1 MRTDWSALT
10 ARVNNRLARH
20 FFTSPFAMR
29 NKRPVVS
36 FTFDDTP
43 KSAAAVGVPIL
54 DAYNARATFY
64 VAGGLVDKWSG
75 HWAGI
80 SADEIVGLH
89 RQGHEIACHTFSHTR
104 TTDLDAAALAAE
116 IEDNRRYL
124 LALDPSIRIENFAY
138 PYGLGSVL
146 RKGQLKKIFNSSRGI
161 VPGVNSGAV
170 DLQFLR
176 ATPLIDRNIDRDGI
190 ARALDEAVAKNGWL
204 IFYSHDVAAEPSPY
218 GCSPSLLRH
227 ALEAASR
234 RNVQILSVADAL
246 RSAGFPAAS

>member
-1 MRTDWSALT
+1 MRPDWSALK
-10 ARVNNRLARH
+10 ARVSNRLARH
-20 FFTSPFAMR
+20 FCIAPFRLR
-29 NKRPVVS
+29 NKAPMVS

-43 KSAAAVGVPIL
+43 KSAATVGVPIL
-54 DAYNARATFY
+54 DAYKARATFY
-64 VAGGLVDKWSG
+64 VAGGLVDKPSS

-80 SADEIVGLH
+80 TAEEIVELH

-138 PYGLGSVL
+138 PYGLGSVW
-146 RKGQLKKIFNSSRGI
+146 RKAQLGKIFHSSRGI
-161 VPGVNSGAV
+161 IPGVNSGVA

-176 ATPLIDRNIDRDGI
+176 ATPLIDRDIDRDGVD
-190 ARALDEAVAKNGWL
+190 RAFDEAVATNGWL
-204 IFYSHDVAAEPSPY
+204 IFYSHDVATEPSPY

-227 ALEAASR
+227 ALEAAAQ
-234 RNVQILSVADAL
+234 RNVQIFSVADAL
-246 RSAGFPAAS
+246 RSAGA

>member
-1 MRTDWSALT
+1 MRPDWSALQ
-10 ARVNNRLARH
+10 ARVSNRLARH
-20 FFTSPFAMR
+20 FCISPFRLQNRGPMVR
-29 NKRPVVS
+29 

-54 DAYNARATFY
+54 EPYDARATFY

-75 HWAGI
+75 HWDGI
-80 SADEIVGLH
+80 SGDEIVALH

-124 LALDPSIRIENFAY
+124 SGLDPSIRIENFAY

-146 RKGQLKKIFNSSRGI
+146 RKGQLKKTFHSSRGI
-161 VPGVNSGAV
+161 VPGVNAGVA

-176 ATPLIDRNIDRDGI
+176 ATPLINRDIDPDGVDRMFDQ
-190 ARALDEAVAKNGWL
+190 AVASNGWL

-218 GCSPSLLRH
+218 GCTPSLLQH
-227 ALEAASR
+227 ALDSASR
-234 RNVQILSVADAL
+234 RNVEILSIAEAL
-246 RSAGFPAAS
+246 RAAGA